1 VIRAAL
7 TFRSVELRRAALALS
22 LALVP
27 RAAAAQAYIPV
38 KGEGTV
44 SASYQAVF
52 TRWQMNSTGQRLF
65 PDNTDT
71 HALISQIEYGLAD
84 RLAVHAS
91 LPFMAV
97 RYAGGPNPHTL
108 GVNGQP
114 STIDDGTYHGSF
126 QDFYFG
132 VRFGAIQTPRFA
144 LAPFAE
150 GILPSHH
157 YESLGQSVV
166 GRDLRALVVGAA
178 VGGFVEKALP
188 GLFFQTRVS
197 YAFVQQAVE
206 IRPNRTGID
215 SAVGYFVN
223 PRFAVQF
230 VQTFVHTHNGV
241 DFNGTTDTFTATVS
255 NGAPFTFEHYLNHDR
270 LIRSRVVTLGGGMT
284 YALTDSVGVYATA
297 TTMAWGAD
305 IQRPA
310 VALTAGVNWGFRT
323 PGSGTPKPNLKVL
336 P

>member
-1 VIRAAL
+1 MVGERSPIRSL
-7 TFRSVELRRAALALS
+7 VPRRAALSLF
-22 LALVP
+22 LALIP
-27 RAAAAQAYIPV
+27 HIAAAQAYIPP

-44 SASYQAVF
+44 SVSYQAVF
-52 TRWQMNSTGQRLF
+52 TRWQMNSTGQRIF
-65 PDNTDT
+65 PDNTDM

-84 RLAVHAS
+84 KVAVHAS
-91 LPFMAV
+91 LPVMAV
-97 RYAGGPNPHTL
+97 KYAGGPNPHPV
-108 GVNGQP
+108 GINGQP
-114 STIDDGTYHGSF
+114 STLDDGTYHGAF

-150 GILPSHH
+150 GIVPSHH

-178 VGGFVEKALP
+178 VGGFAEKVLP

-197 YAFVQQAVE
+197 YAFVQQAVQ

-215 SAVGYFVN
+215 SAVGYFVT

-230 VQTFVHTHNGV
+230 VQTFVHTHRGV
-241 DFNGTTDTFTATVS
+241 DFNGTPDTFTATVS
-255 NGAPFTFEHYLNHDR
+255 TGVPFTMEHYLNHDR
-270 LIRSRVVTLGGGMT
+270 LIRSRLVTLGGGAT
-284 YALTDSVGVYATA
+284 YAFSDSVGVFATA

-310 VALTAGVNWGFRT
+310 VSFTGGINLGFHAR
-323 PGSGTPKPNLKVL
+323 GSASPKPKKAFR
-336 P
+336 